1 MSLIKDIDYGTP
13 ESPLEETV
21 DIEIDGVPAT
31 VKAGTTV
38 LRAARESGIDI
49 PRL

>member
-1 MSLIKDIDYGTP
+1 MIKDIDYGTP

-21 DIEIDGVPAT
+21 DIEIDDMPAT

-38 LRAARESGIDI
+38 LSAARESGIDI